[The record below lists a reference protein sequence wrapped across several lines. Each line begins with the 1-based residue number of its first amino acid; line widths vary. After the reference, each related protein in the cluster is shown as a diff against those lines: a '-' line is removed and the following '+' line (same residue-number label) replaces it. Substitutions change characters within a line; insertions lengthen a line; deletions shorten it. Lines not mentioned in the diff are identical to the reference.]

1 MSKYEEIKVSFS
13 KKLKEILSNK
23 EEFIQFIKF
32 YSKFYKYDFQDSLCI
47 YVQKENATAVAPYD
61 TWKMIKYQVKKGEK
75 GIGLFDDSTF
85 SKLRYVFDVSSTYQ
99 QKINL
104 WQYIEDKHKDIVDLN
119 FSKDKFKQKY
129 SLENIE
135 DKNLK
140 DLIFYM
146 NLIAKN
152 IRLGLE
158 AKDYT
163 DIVEKTLPKIKIQDV
178 DIFFNELCSS
188 ISNDLLEIE
197 NSIKLYERNL
207 IKQKEEKEQKPDV
220 PFFNTQNN
228 ENKPSQVTIDDL
240 AKDENNIVEIK
251 IENTNSS
258 ETENNNE
265 EIPIKYNIGN
275 TIVLDEMIGENL
287 PYGLKGTIKKIDSV
301 GQIHISWENGST
313 LAIDPKIDKFEVLQ
327 NKSLNLE
334 EDKNKTSSFLSL
346 NFNIHSKKAPYPTT
360 TNEKIQA
367 NIDAI
372 KMLIKIESE
381 KRVAR
386 AEEKEIL
393 ANYVG
398 FGGLPQVFENPEK
411 IESPFIREKAIELK
425 EILTDK
431 EYEMARASTLNAHY
445 TPNEVI
451 DEIYRAINGF
461 GYNNNIKILEPSCG
475 TGNFI
480 GNLPENLINSNV
492 TGVELDSL
500 TGRIAKQL
508 YPNARIK
515 INGFEN
521 EYFNKN
527 SFDLVVGNV
536 PFGDYRI
543 YDKEYNKNNYLIH
556 DYFINKS
563 IELTKPNGI
572 VAVIT
577 SKGTL
582 DKKDDSFRREIAK
595 KAELVGAIRL
605 PNTTFKKLANTEV
618 VSDILFFQKLEK
630 EREEVPE
637 WVNTTEVKYENRI
650 NNYFATHPEM
660 ILGELDYKTN
670 RYGGY
675 DLTVNSTSENLVED
689 LKQAVENL
697 PKNIVNNELL
707 LTNDDIINEDNG
719 QNDKDIDYLLHQH
732 NYRIY
737 RYAYYTDKIF
747 YKYSNNH
754 IEQVNVKN
762 KDRVIGMI
770 KIRDLAKEIID
781 VQLDTYTYDIETF
794 DELFNKKL
802 KEFNRI
808 YDEFVSKYGYINSR
822 INISAFKEDDDIHF
836 LTSLEKSVDGKYEKT
851 KFFFQKTIAPNIEI
865 ESVDNVKDALV
876 LSLNKYGNINFEYM
890 QKLYD
895 KQINEIIDELVQG
908 DFIYLNP
915 LNYSKEDITKG
926 WEVKS
931 IYLNG
936 NVKNK
941 LKIVE
946 ELKDESPYFQRN
958 IEKLKEVIPKDVDFS
973 DIKIDIGSDLY
984 KPEDMKAF
992 AKKILNLYSEP
1003 DIRYNEK
1010 TSEWKIYNKTVHN
1023 YLATQEYGTN
1033 RIGALYIFE
1042 KILNNTEIVVKDE
1055 VEDSEGRKRYV
1066 QNKEETI
1073 KATEKKMLIEREFEE
1088 FIHQNK
1094 EIRDRIMKEYNE
1106 RFNNSINANFDLE
1119 LTLPNLSPDIKLRP
1133 HQKRAV
1139 ARSIFNPN
1147 NLLLDHQVGAGK
1159 TFIMIVSAMENKR
1172 LGRANKPLLVVP
1184 NNIMGQFKN
1193 DFYLLYPNANI
1204 LYADEKS
1211 FETKNRK
1218 RFLSK
1223 IAQNEYDAVIMGQS
1237 QFDLLKISKGR
1248 QIEYLQTEIEQIVEE
1263 ISDLN
1268 SYEDRISIKSL
1279 ERTKKAL
1286 EKSLKKL
1293 MDSKEESILDFEQLG
1308 VDALYLDEAHLYKN
1322 LYFVTKLRNIAGI
1335 NQTASQRATNLKM
1348 KIEYLE
1354 EIGGKVTFATGTP
1367 ISNTM
1372 AEMYTMQRYLMQNTL
1387 REQGIYNFDSWQKIF
1402 ASTQTKLEVSPTGNG
1417 FQLKTR
1423 FANFRNIPELMKLYN
1438 SVADVVSNDMIN
1450 LPIPKYTNEVLEA
1463 ETSEEL
1469 AKEMKSFGE
1478 RAEKC
1483 KNGSVNPKDDNMLKI
1498 VNEGRYAG
1506 LDIRH
1511 INENNPD
1518 YENSKVNLVV
1528 NKVVEI
1534 YNQTMENKSTQVIF
1548 SDLSTPKDDEFNVYD
1563 DIKNKLIQKG
1573 IKEDEIAF
1581 VHTAKNSKQR
1591 EDMFEKVRTGDI
1603 RVILGSTTK
1612 MGAGTNFQNK
1622 LVALYHLDTPWRPSD
1637 LEQREGRILRQGNE
1651 NEEVKIFRCIT
1662 KGSFDAYSWQILEQK
1677 QRFITQAKVGAITG
1691 REVKDIDDVTLD
1703 YAEIKALATGNP
1715 KIKRKM
1721 EIDTEIEKIR
1731 VLETAYRKK
1740 QYSSENFLNEIYP
1753 KELERFNNRIER
1765 LKLDDEY
1772 IKTLGDLSSDE
1783 NFEITIKD
1791 NKYTDKEKAGA
1802 FLIQVAN
1809 ASGFGDLIG
1818 EYKGFKIYSNSTQL
1832 SADIKLKHN
1841 ASHRLTLNNGYK
1853 KANIDLLD
1861 ECILSIDKR
1870 IEIAD
1875 KNIKD
1880 LQEQKEQV
1888 EKFYNTPFEHKET
1901 LENLLKEKIELEKEF
1916 ENENKTCVQFE
1927 DDNIKEEKILE
1938 NKILDDEIEL

>member
-1 MSKYEEIKVSFS
+1 
-13 KKLKEILSNK
+13 
-23 EEFIQFIKF
+23 
-32 YSKFYKYDFQDSLCI
+32 
-47 YVQKENATAVAPYD
+47 
-61 TWKMIKYQVKKGEK
+61 
-75 GIGLFDDSTF
+75 
-85 SKLRYVFDVSSTYQ
+85 
-99 QKINL
+99 
-104 WQYIEDKHKDIVDLN
+104 
-119 FSKDKFKQKY
+119 
-129 SLENIE
+129 
-135 DKNLK
+135 
-140 DLIFYM
+140 
-146 NLIAKN
+146 
-152 IRLGLE
+152 
-158 AKDYT
+158 
-163 DIVEKTLPKIKIQDV
+163 
-178 DIFFNELCSS
+178 
-188 ISNDLLEIE
+188 
-197 NSIKLYERNL
+197 
-207 IKQKEEKEQKPDV
+207 
-220 PFFNTQNN
+220 
-228 ENKPSQVTIDDL
+228 
-240 AKDENNIVEIK
+240 
-251 IENTNSS
+251 
-258 ETENNNE
+258 
-265 EIPIKYNIGN
+265 
-275 TIVLDEMIGENL
+275 
-287 PYGLKGTIKKIDSV
+287 
-301 GQIHISWENGST
+301 
-313 LAIDPKIDKFEVLQ
+313 
-327 NKSLNLE
+327 
-334 EDKNKTSSFLSL
+334 
-346 NFNIHSKKAPYPTT
+346 
-360 TNEKIQA
+360 
-367 NIDAI
+367 
-372 KMLIKIESE
+372 
-381 KRVAR
+381 
-386 AEEKEIL
+386 
-393 ANYVG
+393 
-398 FGGLPQVFENPEK
+398 
-411 IESPFIREKAIELK
+411 
-425 EILTDK
+425 
-431 EYEMARASTLNAHY
+431 
-445 TPNEVI
+445 
-451 DEIYRAINGF
+451 
-461 GYNNNIKILEPSCG
+461 
-475 TGNFI
+475 
-480 GNLPENLINSNV
+480 
-492 TGVELDSL
+492 
-500 TGRIAKQL
+500 
-508 YPNARIK
+508 
-515 INGFEN
+515 
-521 EYFNKN
+521 
-527 SFDLVVGNV
+527 
-536 PFGDYRI
+536 
-543 YDKEYNKNNYLIH
+543 
-556 DYFINKS
+556 
-563 IELTKPNGI
+563 
-572 VAVIT
+572 
-577 SKGTL
+577 
-582 DKKDDSFRREIAK
+582 
-595 KAELVGAIRL
+595 
-605 PNTTFKKLANTEV
+605 
-618 VSDILFFQKLEK
+618 
-630 EREEVPE
+630 
-637 WVNTTEVKYENRI
+637 
-650 NNYFATHPEM
+650 
-660 ILGELDYKTN
+660 
-670 RYGGY
+670 
-675 DLTVNSTSENLVED
+675 
-689 LKQAVENL
+689 
-697 PKNIVNNELL
+697 
-707 LTNDDIINEDNG
+707 
-719 QNDKDIDYLLHQH
+719 
-732 NYRIY
+732 
-737 RYAYYTDKIF
+737 
-747 YKYSNNH
+747 
-754 IEQVNVKN
+754 
-762 KDRVIGMI
+762 
-770 KIRDLAKEIID
+770 
-781 VQLDTYTYDIETF
+781 
-794 DELFNKKL
+794 
-802 KEFNRI
+802 
-808 YDEFVSKYGYINSR
+808 
-822 INISAFKEDDDIHF
+822 
-836 LTSLEKSVDGKYEKT
+836 
-851 KFFFQKTIAPNIEI
+851 
-865 ESVDNVKDALV
+865 
-876 LSLNKYGNINFEYM
+876 
-890 QKLYD
+890 
-895 KQINEIIDELVQG
+895 
-908 DFIYLNP
+908 
-915 LNYSKEDITKG
+915 
-926 WEVKS
+926 
-931 IYLNG
+931 
-936 NVKNK
+936 
-941 LKIVE
+941 
-946 ELKDESPYFQRN
+946 
-958 IEKLKEVIPKDVDFS
+958 
-973 DIKIDIGSDLY
+973 
-984 KPEDMKAF
+984 MKAF

-1042 KILNNTEIVVKDE
+1042 KILNNTEVVVKDE

-1119 LTLPNLSPDIKLRP
+1119 LTLPNLSPDIKLRL

-1286 EKSLKKL
+1286 EKNLKKL

-1372 AEMYTMQRYLMQNTL
+1372 AEMYTMQRYLMQDTL

-1402 ASTQTKLEVSPTGNG
+1402 ASTQTKLEVSPAGNG

-1518 YENSKVNLVV
+1518 YEDSKVNLVV

-1753 KELERFNNRIER
+1753 KELERINNRIER

-1783 NFEITIKD
+1783 NFEITIKG

-1809 ASGFGDLIG
+1809 ASGFEDLIG
-1818 EYKGFKIYSNSTQL
+1818 EYKGFKIYSASSQL

-1901 LENLLKEKIELEKEF
+1901 LENLLKEKIEIEREFDEQSKGVVYNEDELEKAE
-1916 ENENKTCVQFE
+1916 
-1927 DDNIKEEKILE
+1927 
-1938 NKILDDEIEL
+1938 EIEVVEDYEIEM

>member
-1 MSKYEEIKVSFS
+1 MKNYINKGGEKMSYKYDKI
-13 KKLKEILSNK
+13 KKLTNENIEIILK
-23 EEFIQFIKF
+23 DEVKFIDFVKF
-32 YSKFYKYDFQDSLCI
+32 CSKFYKYDFSDILCI
-47 YVQKENATAVAPYD
+47 YSQNENATAVADYN
-61 TWKMIKYQVKKGEK
+61 TWQRIKYQVKKVEK
-75 GIGLFDDSTF
+75 GIGLFDDSYY

-99 QKINL
+99 QKIKL
-104 WQYIEDKHKDIVDLN
+104 WEYIEDRHKNIVDLD
-119 FSKDKFKQKY
+119 FSKEKFYEKY
-129 SLENIE
+129 SLDSIE
-135 DKNLK
+135 DEDLK
-140 DLIFYM
+140 SLIYYM
-146 NLIAKN
+146 NRLAKN
-152 IRLGLE
+152 TRLGIEEDSQKLE
-158 AKDYT
+158 NLVGK
-163 DIVEKTLPKIKIQDV
+163 LLSKIKVENTDL
-178 DIFFNELCSS
+178 FFEELCTS
-188 ISNDLLEIE
+188 IKYDLLEIE
-197 NSIKLYERNL
+197 INIKAYERSLQNN
-207 IKQKEEKEQKPDV
+207 IKTEKEQTETV
-220 PFFNTQNN
+220 PFSVA
-228 ENKPSQVTIDDL
+228 ENKPREKL
-240 AKDENNIVEIK
+240 KDEEISLFNNNYYNEIK
-251 IENTNSS
+251 SQEKAEN
-258 ETENNNE
+258 
-265 EIPIKYNIGN
+265 KN
-275 TIVLDEMIGENL
+275 TIEKQTEQQTNYNTGDTVILEEMVGENL
-287 PYGLKGTIKKIDSV
+287 PNGLKGVIKKVDDI
-301 GQIHISWENGST
+301 GQIHIAWENGSS
-313 LAIDPKIDKFEVLQ
+313 LAIDPKIDKFEVIQ
-327 NKSLNLE
+327 KEKIEEVAIENTQPTKMEETNKS
-334 EDKNKTSSFLSL
+334 SSFLIS
-346 NFNIHSKKAPYPTT
+346 NFNIHNKKAPYPTT

-372 KMLIKIESE
+372 KMLITIENE

-425 EILTDK
+425 ELLMDK

-480 GNLPENLINSNV
+480 GNLPENLINSNI

-500 TGRIAKQL
+500 TGRIATQL

-670 RYGGY
+670 RYGRY
-675 DLTVNSTSENLVED
+675 DLTVNSASENIVED

-719 QNDKDIDYLLHQH
+719 QNDKDIDYLLHQP

-737 RYAYYTDKIF
+737 RYTYYNDKIF

-770 KIRDLAKEIID
+770 KIRDLAKEIIY

-802 KEFNRI
+802 EEFNRI
-808 YDEFVSKYGYINSR
+808 YDEFVAKYGYINSR
-822 INISAFKEDDDIHF
+822 TNISAFKEDDDIHF
-836 LTSLEKSVDGKYEKT
+836 LISLEKSVDGKYEKT

-865 ESVDNVKDALV
+865 ESVDNAKDALV

-958 IEKLKEVIPKDVDFS
+958 IEKLKEVIPKNVDFS

-1042 KILNNTEIVVKDE
+1042 KILNNTEVVVKDE

-1066 QNKEETI
+1066 QNKEEPI

-1286 EKSLKKL
+1286 EKNLKKL
-1293 MDSKEESILDFEQLG
+1293 MDSNEESILDFEQLG

-1322 LYFVTKLRNIAGI
+1322 LYFATKLRNIAGI
-1335 NQTASQRATNLKM
+1335 NQTASQRDTNLKM

-1372 AEMYTMQRYLMQNTL
+1372 AEMYTMQRYLMQDTL
-1387 REQGIYNFDSWQKIF
+1387 REQGIYNFDSWQK
-1402 ASTQTKLEVSPTGNG
+1402 SLQVRRQN
-1417 FQLKTR
+1417 LKYR
-1423 FANFRNIPELMKLYN
+1423 P
-1438 SVADVVSNDMIN
+1438 
-1450 LPIPKYTNEVLEA
+1450 
-1463 ETSEEL
+1463 
-1469 AKEMKSFGE
+1469 
-1478 RAEKC
+1478 
-1483 KNGSVNPKDDNMLKI
+1483 
-1498 VNEGRYAG
+1498 
-1506 LDIRH
+1506 
-1511 INENNPD
+1511 
-1518 YENSKVNLVV
+1518 
-1528 NKVVEI
+1528 
-1534 YNQTMENKSTQVIF
+1534 QV
-1548 SDLSTPKDDEFNVYD
+1548 TAFN
-1563 DIKNKLIQKG
+1563 
-1573 IKEDEIAF
+1573 
-1581 VHTAKNSKQR
+1581 
-1591 EDMFEKVRTGDI
+1591 
-1603 RVILGSTTK
+1603 
-1612 MGAGTNFQNK
+1612 
-1622 LVALYHLDTPWRPSD
+1622 
-1637 LEQREGRILRQGNE
+1637 
-1651 NEEVKIFRCIT
+1651 
-1662 KGSFDAYSWQILEQK
+1662 
-1677 QRFITQAKVGAITG
+1677 
-1691 REVKDIDDVTLD
+1691 
-1703 YAEIKALATGNP
+1703 
-1715 KIKRKM
+1715 
-1721 EIDTEIEKIR
+1721 
-1731 VLETAYRKK
+1731 
-1740 QYSSENFLNEIYP
+1740 
-1753 KELERFNNRIER
+1753 
-1765 LKLDDEY
+1765 
-1772 IKTLGDLSSDE
+1772 
-1783 NFEITIKD
+1783 
-1791 NKYTDKEKAGA
+1791 
-1802 FLIQVAN
+1802 
-1809 ASGFGDLIG
+1809 
-1818 EYKGFKIYSNSTQL
+1818 
-1832 SADIKLKHN
+1832 
-1841 ASHRLTLNNGYK
+1841 
-1853 KANIDLLD
+1853 
-1861 ECILSIDKR
+1861 
-1870 IEIAD
+1870 
-1875 KNIKD
+1875 
-1880 LQEQKEQV
+1880 
-1888 EKFYNTPFEHKET
+1888 
-1901 LENLLKEKIELEKEF
+1901 
-1916 ENENKTCVQFE
+1916 
-1927 DDNIKEEKILE
+1927 
-1938 NKILDDEIEL
+1938 